1 MAASL
6 LEVVAVAIM
15 QHTEVKALPSTKQ
28 FGDLLASHVRGLTGR
43 PGAPS

>member
-15 QHTEVKALPSTKQ
+15 QHTEVRVLPSTKR
-28 FGDLLASHVRGLTGR
+28 FGDLVASHVRVHYR
-43 PGAPS
+43 GAPAC